1 MYCIELAIRT
11 GSEDKAIVK
20 DFILECL
27 SRLKVYTLFTKKGLV
42 DISSNV
48 FGRSSVRDFMLSL
61 SQIYMIEIS
70 GNFEG
75 NAKDILI
82 KILTEN
88 IDEKITLSSSNV
100 AMLEESKLVNDF
112 LTAEQIQQVQFS
124 KRTIG

>member
-1 MYCIELAIRT
+1 
-11 GSEDKAIVK
+11 
-20 DFILECL
+20 
-27 SRLKVYTLFTKKGLV
+27 
-42 DISSNV
+42 
-48 FGRSSVRDFMLSL
+48 MLSL

-112 LTAEQIQQVQFS
+112 LYSGANPASSILKAHDWLIVILLMHLSFQEVSEAVSFPDTQS
-124 KRTIG
+124 